1 MKPNRVTKSE
11 YAKLRGCAPSAV
23 TRAIKEGRI
32 TTVLIDGRELIEV
45 AVADIQWQSNTRA
58 RADSTSAAVVAAMP
72 AVIVANEVGATT
84 SYEEARRRRETAE
97 ANLAE
102 MKQAEMS
109 GVLIRTDAVRSA
121 WAAKITGARDAL
133 LQIPSRIAP
142 ILAAETDLV
151 RVTALLED
159 ELRQALAELSSQT
172 EGVL

>member
-1 MKPNRVTKSE
+1 
-11 YAKLRGCAPSAV
+11 
-23 TRAIKEGRI
+23 
-32 TTVLIDGRELIEV
+32 
-45 AVADIQWQSNTRA
+45 
-58 RADSTSAAVVAAMP
+58 
-72 AVIVANEVGATT
+72 
-84 SYEEARRRRETAE
+84 
-97 ANLAE
+97 

-159 ELRQALAELSSQT
+159 ELRQALAELSTVSA
-172 EGVL
+172 

>member
-11 YAKLRGCAPSAV
+11 YAKLRGCAASAV
-23 TRAIKEGRI
+23 TRAIKEQRI
-32 TTVLIDGRELIEV
+32 TTVMVDGKELIEV

-58 RADSTSAAVVAAMP
+58 RVDSSSASQLP
-72 AVIVANEVGATT
+72 APRAPDGSDHAQPVGTT

-102 MKQAEMS
+102 MKQAEMQ
-109 GVLIRTDAVRSA
+109 GALIRTDAVRSA

-142 ILAAETDLV
+142 VLAAETDLV

-159 ELRQALAELSSQT
+159 ELRQALAELSS
-172 EGVL
+172 EAA